1 MKPQSSNTKK
11 PSDTSASR
19 SNVSASEYLGKAIPR
34 TESRR
39 GLLKNE
45 PKTYEAARQWLN
57 ARVAGTSTISFRQ
70 FYDEFLKPVLNT
82 QYGHKGILEY
92 LKANHAEEY
101 RQIR

>member
-1 MKPQSSNTKK
+1 MKQPSSNTKK
-11 PSDTSASR
+11 PSDTSASK
-19 SNVSASEYLGKAIPR
+19 SNVSASEYLGNATPR

-39 GLLKNE
+39 GLFRNE
-45 PKTYEAARQWLN
+45 PQTYEAARQWLN
-57 ARVAGTSTISFRQ
+57 ARVAGTSSISFRQ